1 MDRRQ
6 EFLADFLGALGA
18 QEIRHLQVTPAAISG
33 TVVYHPSDPEET
45 QDFRWSI
52 PPIAAPSPAV
62 IRLIGLIR
70 SSGLLHSDKLVVPR
84 QDILARFNAGR
95 DSGYST
101 EQFTVILEEL
111 LQIQVPMLDDGVES
125 DHYFIHE

>member
-6 EFLADFLGALGA
+6 EFLAEFLGALGA

-33 TVVYHPSDPEET
+33 TVVYDPSYPEEQ

-52 PPIAAPSPAV
+52 PPTAAPSPAV

-70 SSGLLHSDKLVVPR
+70 NGGLLHSDKLLVSR
-84 QDILARFNAGR
+84 QDLLARFNAGQ
-95 DSGYST
+95 DPGYSP

-111 LQIQVPMLDDGVES
+111 LQIEVPMLDDGVES